1 MKYSREKLNSF
12 SGEANDK
19 SEYDSIAQEL
29 VKTVLEVKN
38 VSLAEESFA
47 CSIIKLLRKDGINEL
62 AFDISQVEK
71 CKNYRFKNAYLLYF
85 SDLNGY
91 KQVIDPSG
99 IIPEKQKTLDVTF
112 LENEYQTW
120 KKLLKDKIQE
130 NSLIGYVAR
139 ETEHQI
145 KELQDYG
152 SQSMLGSNY
161 LKYLEKSI
169 TLHGKYIYL
178 TVKESFEEIGN
189 TEINFND
196 GNNNFL
202 IDSYSYVHTLFRHFA
217 KSIKQHQIDKSYHFD
232 QNIKFDNIPNF
243 ILELLKCYSTSDF
256 SKSFNKQNIYFKFKG
271 SYYAIW
277 FRKLKKNIKGG
288 AVSEFLRAQTLY
300 PVENIEEL
308 EKIKKLKSEITN
320 CGYEFFQ

>member
-12 SGEANDK
+12 SGEKVNK
-19 SEYDSIAQEL
+19 SEYDQIVQEL
-29 VKTVLEVKN
+29 VKSVLEGKN

-47 CSIIKLLRKDGINEL
+47 CSIIKLLRKDGTNEL
-62 AFDISQVEK
+62 AFDISQIEK
-71 CKNYRFKNAYLLYF
+71 CKNYRFRSAYLLYF
-85 SDLNGY
+85 SDLNGH
-91 KQVIDPSG
+91 KQVSDPSG
-99 IIPEKQKTLDVTF
+99 IISEKQKTLDVLF

-120 KKLLKDKIQE
+120 KKLLKNRIQE
-130 NSLIGYVAR
+130 NNLIGYVAR
-139 ETEHQI
+139 ETEHQV
-145 KELQDYG
+145 KELNDYA

-161 LKYLEKSI
+161 IKYLEKSL

-178 TVKESFEEIGN
+178 TVKEAFEEIGN

-196 GNNNFL
+196 GSNSFI

-217 KSIKQHQIDKSYHFD
+217 KSIKQHQKDKSYHFD
-232 QNIKFDNIPNF
+232 QNIEFDNIPNF
-243 ILELLKCYSTSDF
+243 ILELLKCYSTSNF

-277 FRKLKKNIKGG
+277 FRKLKKNLKAGTII
-288 AVSEFLRAQTLY
+288 EYLRTQTLY

-308 EKIKKLKSEITN
+308 EKVNKLKSETTN
-320 CGYEFFQ
+320 CDFEFLQ

>member
-12 SGEANDK
+12 SGETFDK

-29 VKTVLEVKN
+29 FKSVLEGKN

-47 CSIIKLLRKDGINEL
+47 CSMIKLLRKDGTDEL
-62 AFDISQVEK
+62 AFDISQIEN
-71 CKNYRFKNAYLLYF
+71 CKNYRFKNTYLLYF
-85 SDLNGY
+85 SDLNGH
-91 KQVIDPSG
+91 KQIIDALGVIS
-99 IIPEKQKTLDVTF
+99 EKQKTLDVTF

-120 KKLLKDKIQE
+120 KNFIKGKAQE
-130 NSLIGYVAR
+130 NNLIGYVAR

-145 KELQDYG
+145 KELHSYG

-161 LKYLEKSI
+161 IKYLEKSL

-178 TVKESFEEIGN
+178 TVKESFEEIGT

-196 GNNNFL
+196 GNDDFI

-217 KSIKQHQIDKSYHFD
+217 KSIKQHQRDKSYHFD

-243 ILELLKCYSTSDF
+243 ILELLKCHSTSL
-256 SKSFNKQNIYFKFKG
+256 KSFNKQNIYFKFKG

-277 FRKLKKNIKGG
+277 FRKLKKNLKGG
-288 AVSEFLRAQTLY
+288 TVSEFLRVQTLY

>member
-12 SGEANDK
+12 SGETVDK

-29 VKTVLEVKN
+29 VKSVLEGKN

-47 CSIIKLLRKDGINEL
+47 CSIIKLLRKDGTNEL

-85 SDLNGY
+85 SDLNGH

-99 IIPEKQKTLDVTF
+99 IISQKQKTLDVTY

-120 KKLLKDKIQE
+120 KQLLIGRIQE
-130 NSLIGYVAR
+130 NNLIGYVAR

-145 KELQDYG
+145 KELHEYC

-161 LKYLEKSI
+161 IKYLEKSL

-178 TVKESFEEIGN
+178 TVKESFEEIGD

-196 GNNNFL
+196 GNNNFI

-243 ILELLKCYSTSDF
+243 ILELLKCYSTSNF

-277 FRKLKKNIKGG
+277 FRKLKKSLKGG
-288 AVSEFLRAQTLY
+288 VFIEFLRVQTLY

-320 CGYEFFQ
+320 CDYKFFQ

>member
-12 SGEANDK
+12 SGEKVDK

-29 VKTVLEVKN
+29 VKSVLEGKN

-47 CSIIKLLRKDGINEL
+47 CSIIKLLRKDGTNEL

-85 SDLNGY
+85 SDLNGH

-99 IIPEKQKTLDVTF
+99 VISEKQKTLDVTF
-112 LENEYQTW
+112 LENEYQIW
-120 KKLLKDKIQE
+120 KKLLKGETQK
-130 NSLIGYVAR
+130 NNLTGYLAR

-145 KELQDYG
+145 KELHSYG

-161 LKYLEKSI
+161 IKYLEKSL

-189 TEINFND
+189 PEINFND
-196 GNNNFL
+196 GNNNFI

-243 ILELLKCYSTSDF
+243 ILELLKCYSTSNF
-256 SKSFNKQNIYFKFKG
+256 SKSFNKQNIYFKYKG
-271 SYYAIW
+271 SSYAIW

-288 AVSEFLRAQTLY
+288 STAEFLRVQTLY
-300 PVENIEEL
+300 PVENSEEL
-308 EKIKKLKSEITN
+308 EKIQKLNSEITN
-320 CGYEFFQ
+320 CNFEFFQ

>member
-12 SGEANDK
+12 SGETVDK
-19 SEYDSIAQEL
+19 SEYDFISQEL
-29 VKTVLEVKN
+29 VKSVLEGKN

-47 CSIIKLLRKDGINEL
+47 CSIIKFLRKDGTNEL
-62 AFDISQVEK
+62 AFDINQVEK
-71 CKNYRFKNAYLLYF
+71 CKNYRFKNTYLLYF
-85 SDLNGY
+85 SDLNGH
-91 KQVIDPSG
+91 KQAIDPSG
-99 IIPEKQKTLDVTF
+99 IISQKQKTLDVTY

-120 KKLLKDKIQE
+120 KKLLKDKMQE
-130 NSLIGYVAR
+130 NNLIGYIAR
-139 ETEHQI
+139 ETEYQI
-145 KELQDYG
+145 KELHDYG

-161 LKYLEKSI
+161 IKYLEKSL

-243 ILELLKCYSTSDF
+243 ILELLKCYSTSTF

-277 FRKLKKNIKGG
+277 FRKLKKNLKGG
-288 AVSEFLRAQTLY
+288 PIIEYLRTQTLY
-300 PVENIEEL
+300 PVENVEEL

-320 CGYEFFQ
+320 CDYEFLQ